1 MIKSKSCFICIL
13 ALATSSSLLFARSAQ
28 LDRDS
33 SPLCPPQ
40 MSKENCQYY
49 KDGFSDG
56 QADRSVG
63 MYNLQANS
71 DKDFERP
78 IEPAYRAGYQD
89 GYRSLKQTNILK

>member
-1 MIKSKSCFICIL
+1 MIKRKSWFICIL

-78 IEPAYRAGYQD
+78 IEPAYRAGYRD
-89 GYRSLKQTNILK
+89 GYKSLKQTNILK

>member
-1 MIKSKSCFICIL
+1 MIKRKSWFICIL

-40 MSKENCQYY
+40 LSKENCQYY

-89 GYRSLKQTNILK
+89 GYKSSKHTNILK

>member
-1 MIKSKSCFICIL
+1 MIKRKSWFICIL

-89 GYRSLKQTNILK
+89 GYKSLKHTNILK

>member
-1 MIKSKSCFICIL
+1 MIKRKSWVIGVL
-13 ALATSSSLLFARSAQ
+13 ALATSSSLIFARSAQ

-78 IEPAYRAGYQD
+78 IEPAYRAGYRD
-89 GYRSLKQTNILK
+89 GYKSLKQTNILK

>member
-1 MIKSKSCFICIL
+1 MIKRKSWVIGVL
-13 ALATSSSLLFARSAQ
+13 ALATSSSLIFAGSAQ
-28 LDRDS
+28 LDRNS

-40 MSKENCQYY
+40 LSKENCQYY

-71 DKDFERP
+71 EKDFERP
-78 IEPAYRAGYQD
+78 IEPAYRD
-89 GYRSLKQTNILK
+89 GYRDGYKSLKQTHILK